1 MGFCGSKSSSR
12 LVTGGEMLSSEILIC
27 FSVYIL
33 SLSNF
38 NVILRLLKPDRVC
51 EFFLC
56 VLR

>member
-1 MGFCGSKSSSR
+1 
-12 LVTGGEMLSSEILIC
+12 MLSSEILIC

-38 NVILRLLKPDRVC
+38 SVILRLLKPDRVC